1 MEVDLEEILRAS
13 QTFSDLGATYASA
26 VGTVSGVSS
35 ISGGFETGEVSG
47 AWSSMVNTLWGYLA
61 DSQDNLYDSSGAM
74 INYINAM
81 CAKDSS
87 LATDLLDEVKDYN
100 EQLENTRDENGGEDE
115 DDGIPDPLPE
125 PDPDNPD
132 GVLPPPDHDPA
143 ERPGG

>member
-13 QTFSDLGATYASA
+13 QTFSDLGESYASA
-26 VGTVSGVSS
+26 VGTVSGVAS

-47 AWSSMVNTLWGYLA
+47 AWSSVVNTLWGYLA

-87 LATDLLDEVKDYN
+87 LATDLLNQIQDYN
-100 EQLENTRDENGGEDE
+100 DALGDTGGEN
-115 DDGIPDPLPE
+115 DDLPDPLPE

-132 GVLPPPDHDPA
+132 SVLPPPDHDAA